1 MDDVERLLR
10 AIRDDTSVARTRF
23 TASFLN
29 DLAEVYERH
38 GPGVAHTYLLDKR
51 GRGELRFQADAALRV
66 LSIMAS
72 NARVATDRRVGRL
85 IIKTLVE
92 IVREGH

>member
-10 AIRDDTSVARTRF
+10 AIRDDADVARTRF

-29 DLAEVYERH
+29 GLAEVYERH

-51 GRGELRFQADAALRV
+51 ERRELRLQADAALRV
-66 LSIMAS
+66 LGIMAS

-85 IIKTLVE
+85 VIKTLAE